1 MNDNSFIELSDRVL
15 REKMAHTDN
24 DVLESSWKLKRLF
37 RHLITSPTMARLE
50 WNFGKYLKNVRELR
64 VLDLGCGHGEQ
75 SIILL
80 ERGARVS
87 GIDISQRYID
97 DAIQSA
103 KKACY
108 SAEQYDFRI
117 MDAHSLDFPDQEF
130 DVVIGRGILHH
141 LDLVVSLK
149 EIRRVLK
156 IGGRALFQEPLSANP
171 ILRMFRILTPYAR
184 TKDEK
189 PLTPQDLDM
198 IEGGWHAYNT
208 YYGLISAPV
217 AVITSVFLRPF
228 DNNFLLRLADWV
240 EGRVNRIPWMRP
252 FNQYVLLNLVRE

>member
-15 REKMAHTDN
+15 REQMAHTDN
-24 DVLESSWKLKRLF
+24 DVLESSWKLKRFF
-37 RHLITSPTMARLE
+37 RHLIISPTMARLE
-50 WNFGKYLKNVRELR
+50 WDFGKYLMHVRGFR
-64 VLDLGCGHGEQ
+64 VLDLGCGHGGQ
-75 SIILL
+75 SLILL

-97 DAIQSA
+97 DAIQSV
-103 KKACY
+103 KKAGY
-108 SAEQYDFRI
+108 SAEQYDFRV
-117 MDAHSLDFPDQEF
+117 MDAHSLDFSDQEF

-141 LDLVVSLK
+141 LDLGVSLK

-171 ILRMFRILTPYAR
+171 ILGMFRILTPYAR

-189 PLTPQDLDM
+189 PLTHQDLDM

-228 DNNFLLRLADWV
+228 DNNFLLRLAHWI

>member
-1 MNDNSFIELSDRVL
+1 M
-15 REKMAHTDN
+15 
-24 DVLESSWKLKRLF
+24 
-37 RHLITSPTMARLE
+37 
-50 WNFGKYLKNVRELR
+50 
-64 VLDLGCGHGEQ
+64 
-75 SIILL
+75 

-97 DAIQSA
+97 DAIESV
-103 KKACY
+103 KKGGY
-108 SAEQYDFRI
+108 SGDQYDFRV

-141 LDLVVSLK
+141 LDLDVTLK

-171 ILRMFRILTPYAR
+171 ILKVFRILTPYAR
-184 TKDEK
+184 TQDEK
-189 PLTPQDLDM
+189 PLTPQDLYM
-198 IEGGWHAYNT
+198 IEGGWRAYNM
-208 YYGLISAPV
+208 YYGLVAAPV

-228 DNNFLLRLADWV
+228 DNNLLLRLADWF
-240 EGRVNRIPWMRP
+240 EGKVNRIPWLHP

>member
-1 MNDNSFIELSDRVL
+1 MNNHSFIELSDRVL

-37 RHLITSPTMARLE
+37 RHLITSPTMVRLE
-50 WNFGKYLKNVRELR
+50 WNFDKYLKNVRGLR

-75 SIILL
+75 SLILL

-97 DAIQSA
+97 DVNQCVKQAG
-103 KKACY
+103 Y
-108 SAEQYDFRI
+108 SSEQYDFRV

-130 DVVIGRGILHH
+130 DVVLGRGILHH
-141 LDLVVSLK
+141 LDLGVTLK
-149 EIRRVLK
+149 EIRRVVK

-171 ILRMFRILTPYAR
+171 ILKIFRILTPYAR

-189 PLTPQDLDM
+189 PLTPQDLDA
-198 IEGGWHAYNT
+198 IEGSWHSHNT
-208 YYGLISAPV
+208 YYGLVAAPV

-228 DNNFLLRLADWV
+228 ENNFLLRLADWV
-240 EGRVNRIPWMRP
+240 ESRVNRIPWVRP
-252 FNQYVLLNLVRE
+252 FNQYVLLNLVRK